1 MEKYENKVF
10 QALERGEEAHPEVT
24 YDFYYR
30 SFVLNHN
37 ISFGTPRSDTCQ
49 TCDRLQNL
57 ILAEIDPEEK
67 KARLTEKDL
76 HIRKSEMFYKKLKE
90 VIILSKEDESIEV
103 LCFDFQQNLPLPHV
117 PAGDVFYK
125 RQLWEYNFCIYSGTF
140 GTSTFYMY
148 DEQTAKKGSNEVI
161 SFLHHYIHTYLP
173 GSVKT
178 LYIFS
183 DNAFAQNKN
192 QTLVKYMFTLVN
204 TNKNIREIHH
214 QYPEPGH
221 SFLPCDRSFGLI
233 EKNKRKKERIYLPSE
248 WIKLVEQTSK
258 KFKVVP
264 LEQDMILNFSDHFK
278 QLFKSA
284 PKGPKRE
291 KFAISTYRLMRYT
304 KNHQYIECSVS
315 SGFVISTKFFMNP
328 NGNIA
333 FPMPN
338 NKAHSRPLEINPK
351 KIKDL
356 RDLVQKY
363 VPLNDQ
369 GYYNRLFDNITDRGE
384 DPHSGDINEDCD
396 EGSVSDSSYV

>member
-1 MEKYENKVF
+1 
-10 QALERGEEAHPEVT
+10 
-24 YDFYYR
+24 
-30 SFVLNHN
+30 
-37 ISFGTPRSDTCQ
+37 
-49 TCDRLQNL
+49 
-57 ILAEIDPEEK
+57 
-67 KARLTEKDL
+67 
-76 HIRKSEMFYKKLKE
+76 
-90 VIILSKEDESIEV
+90 
-103 LCFDFQQNLPLPHV
+103 
-117 PAGDVFYK
+117 
-125 RQLWEYNFCIYSGTF
+125 
-140 GTSTFYMY
+140 MY

-264 LEQDMILNFSDHFK
+264 VEQDMILNFSDHFK